1 VIFPKGFAAAGTA
14 CGIKKTGKK
23 DLALFYSEAPCRAA
37 GVFTKNIFKAAPV
50 IVSKLRVGGMCRA
63 IIANSGN
70 ANACTG
76 AAGIKDAVA
85 TSREVAEYL
94 NLKPAE
100 VLVASTGVIGHF
112 LPLEKIRKGVKIL
125 SKKILDGKNDPGAAA
140 KAIMTTDTFPKSAY
154 ATFMSGGKRSTI
166 WACAKGSGMIAP
178 NMATMLSFILT
189 DAAITKNALSRALKK
204 AADASFNRLT
214 VDGDTS
220 TNDTALIL
228 ANGAA
233 QNRKI
238 DGGRD
243 FAAFSAALR
252 KVCVHLAETLA
263 SDGEGATKLMVV
275 NVDGARN
282 DSEAARAAKCVA
294 ESPLVKTAVYGR
306 DANWGRVVAA
316 LGRSGALVSPAA
328 TSVAFGRLKVF
339 ERGRPASFSEAA
351 AKKILSAKKVEINI
365 KIGSGKGE
373 AKYFSCD
380 FSEGYIKVNAAY
392 RT

>member
-1 VIFPKGFAAAGTA
+1 MIFPKGFAAAGTA

-23 DLALFYSEAPCRAA
+23 DLALFYSEKPCNAA
-37 GVFTKNIFKAAPV
+37 GVFTRNIFKAAPV
-50 IVSKLRVGGMCRA
+50 IVSKSRVDGICRA

-76 AAGIKDAVA
+76 ATGIKDAVA
-85 TSREVAEYL
+85 ASREAAEYL

-125 SKKILDGKNDPGAAA
+125 SKKILGGNNDPGSAAI
-140 KAIMTTDTFPKSAY
+140 AIMTTDTFPKSTA
-154 ATFMSGGKRSTI
+154 ATFMAGGKRATI

-178 NMATMLSFILT
+178 DMATMLSFILT
-189 DAAITKNALSRALKK
+189 DAAITKNALARALKK
-204 AADASFNRLT
+204 AAAASFNRLT

-233 QNRKI
+233 RNREI
-238 DGGRD
+238 DGGRG
-243 FAAFSAALR
+243 FAAFSAALQ

-263 SDGEGATKLMVV
+263 ADGEGATKLMVV
-275 NVDGARN
+275 NVAGARN

-316 LGRSGALVSPAA
+316 LGRSGAFVSPADTA
-328 TSVAFGRLKVF
+328 VAFGRLTVF
-339 ERGRPASFSEAA
+339 ERGHPAGFSEAS
-351 AKKILSAKKVEINI
+351 AKKILSAKKIEINI
-365 KIGSGKGE
+365 KIGSGRGE

-380 FSEGYIKVNAAY
+380 FSEEYIKVNAAY